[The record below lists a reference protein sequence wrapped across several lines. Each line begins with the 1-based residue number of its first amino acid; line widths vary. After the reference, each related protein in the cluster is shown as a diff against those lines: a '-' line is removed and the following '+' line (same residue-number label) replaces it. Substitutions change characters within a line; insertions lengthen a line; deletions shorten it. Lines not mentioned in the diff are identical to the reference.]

1 MELNHMKAVQLV
13 EIGKP
18 LQLNTVPLPE
28 PGEADVLIQVKAA
41 GICHSDEHYH
51 TGIASVAFLP
61 ITLGHEVAGI
71 VEKVGERVGNFK
83 IGDRVGVHYLATCG
97 TCTYCMMGN
106 EQFCPSAEMIGKHR
120 NGGYAEYIAVPASS
134 VVELP
139 NNIPFEYGA
148 IMMCSTSTSFHAL
161 RKGRLKAGECVAIF
175 GAGGLGISA
184 VQLSFIMGALEV
196 FAIDIRAD
204 KLAIAEKY
212 GAIPINAAQNDPV
225 DSLKKLTKGKGVD
238 VALELV
244 GLPLTMKQ
252 SVQSLGKMGRAIMV
266 GLSDKPLEVNVF
278 QEVLGKETEI
288 IGCSD
293 HLLSELP
300 IVLEFA
306 RQGRLDFLH
315 VVTQKIPLDAAAIND
330 VLNCLNQFQSHVR
343 TVIIP

>member
-1 MELNHMKAVQLV
+1 MKAVQLV
-13 EIGKP
+13 EIGQP
-18 LQLNTVPLPE
+18 LQLNTLPLPVLRE
-28 PGEADVLIQVKAA
+28 KDILIQVKAT
-41 GICHSDEHYH
+41 GICHTDEHYRA
-51 TGIASVAFLP
+51 GIASVAFLP

-71 VEKVGERVGNFK
+71 VEKVGEGVDNFK
-83 IGDRVGVHYLATCG
+83 IGDQVGVHYLVTCG
-97 TCTYCMMGN
+97 TCSYCLKGN
-106 EQFCPSAEMIGKHR
+106 EQFCPSGEMIGKHR
-120 NGGYAEYIAVPASS
+120 NGGYAEYIVVPASS
-134 VVELP
+134 VVALP
-139 NNIPFEYGA
+139 ENIPFEHGA

-161 RKGRLKAGECVAIF
+161 RKGRLQAGESVAIF

-212 GAIPINAAQNDPV
+212 GAIPINAAQNDPI
-225 DSLKKLTKGKGVD
+225 DSLKKLKKGNGVD

-252 SVQSLGKMGRAIMV
+252 SVQSLGKMGRAVMV
-266 GLSDKPLEVNVF
+266 GLSDKSFEVNVF
-278 QEVLGKETEI
+278 KEVLGKETEI

-293 HLLSELP
+293 HLFSELP

-306 RQGRLDFLH
+306 RQGHLDFSH
-315 VVTQKIPLDAAAIND
+315 VVTQKIPLDADAIND